1 MKAEQERERKPEM
14 KRIVL
19 FLRWVLLLGILTL
32 TMAEP
37 EWVRAASAQEIRV
50 GLTELYSG
58 KESITIQN
66 TELSVGYCVDRKFLS
81 ETVLQSP
88 DGFVFT
94 PVTGYFIDSGVIYA
108 SAAAAK
114 TQADSFCAAGR
125 TALPVCTY
133 RNRWHVYFDAGTSYA
148 ELEEL
153 LTRVRLFCP
162 QARALTGNNYR
173 VLCRGG
179 FGTLLIDIDDQN
191 AYPQFFTTGGE
202 KPEETCLNLGTRK
215 YRGRIEIGRYGKTG
229 LTAVNIVPLEEYL
242 YGVVPAE
249 MNSGWHME
257 ALKAQAVCSRSYAMV
272 KAGLGGDSDAGRSSR
287 ITDTVSSQVYRGYL
301 AETERTNAAVD
312 ATRGETVCYE
322 NRVIAAYFFSTSGGQ
337 TESAED
343 VWSVALPYLTG
354 VPDPFETAPE
364 RKPWVVTM
372 SLSELS
378 ELLTKRGTGIGAI
391 RRLTVTGRTTTGRAS
406 ALNFV
411 GDSGNLTLQGS
422 TIRTV
427 LGLYST
433 RFQIV
438 KSKEVP
444 DRVTVRGSD
453 GTRQLQLG
461 NAYVCSASG
470 TQKASDTLEQYIVK
484 GAQGLLNYPR
494 TAPTEDSQVMFAGMG
509 YGHGVGMSQSG
520 ARGMAEAGNTYR
532 QIISYY
538 YTGAR
543 VQ

>member
-1 MKAEQERERKPEM
+1 MKAEWERERKPEM
-14 KRIVL
+14 KRKYL
-19 FLRWVLLLGILTL
+19 LLRWFLLFGILTL
-32 TMAEP
+32 LLAEP
-37 EWVRAASAQEIRV
+37 EWIKAASAQEIRV

-58 KESITIQN
+58 RESITIQN
-66 TELSVGYCVDRKFLS
+66 TELSVGYCVDRIFQP
-81 ETVLQSP
+81 ETVLQST

-108 SAAAAK
+108 SGTAAMA
-114 TQADSFCAAGR
+114 QAERFCTAGR
-125 TALPVCTY
+125 TAFPVCTY

-148 ELEEL
+148 DLKEL
-153 LTRVRLFCP
+153 LAKVRLFCP
-162 QARALTGNNYR
+162 QAKELTGNNYR
-173 VLCRGG
+173 VLCRGT
-179 FGTLLIDIDDQN
+179 FGTVLIDIDDQN
-191 AYPQFFTTGGE
+191 AYPQFSASGRENSGE
-202 KPEETCLNLGTRK
+202 CFLNLGTRT
-215 YRGRIEIGRYGKTG
+215 YRGRIEIGRYGKVG

-272 KAGLGGDSDAGRSSR
+272 KAGLGGDSDARRSSR

-337 TESAED
+337 TESSED

-354 VPDPFETAPE
+354 VPDPFETDPE

-372 SLSELS
+372 RLSELS
-378 ELLTKRGTGIGAI
+378 DLLKQRGTGVGAI
-391 RRLTVTGRTTTGRAS
+391 RKVTVTGKTTTGRIS
-406 ALNFV
+406 ALNLV

-438 KSKEVP
+438 KNGEVP
-444 DRVTVRGSD
+444 DRVTVRGSG

-461 NAYVCSASG
+461 STYVRSAVG
-470 TQKASDTLEQYIVK
+470 TEKASELLEQYIVK
-484 GAQGLLNYPR
+484 GAQGLKNYPR
-494 TAPTEDSQVMFAGMG
+494 TAPAEDSRVMFAGMG

-520 ARGMAEAGNTYR
+520 ARGMAEAGDTYR